1 MSLRRQRSGTSAE
14 RSDREEKSPSRRCL
28 TLRKD
33 GHVYAFAYDPE
44 HERSALAAFAMCPGA
59 DPAEVLAL
67 VCYLGYDPRT
77 LELGID

>member
-1 MSLRRQRSGTSAE
+1 MDSGRRESETSA
-14 RSDREEKSPSRRCL
+14 KPTTKTKGSPSRRYL
-28 TLRKD
+28 ALRKD

-44 HERSALAAFAMCPGA
+44 HERAALEAFASCPGA

-77 LELGID
+77 LELDLD